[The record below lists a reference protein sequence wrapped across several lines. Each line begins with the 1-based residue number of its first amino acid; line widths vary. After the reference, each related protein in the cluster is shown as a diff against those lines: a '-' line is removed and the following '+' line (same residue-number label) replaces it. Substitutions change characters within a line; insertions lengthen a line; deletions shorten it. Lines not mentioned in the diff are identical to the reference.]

1 MRQTARRTRR
11 HWFAAATSHMTSFG
25 ITRVAR
31 RTRRHWFA
39 AAGAILLIAVP
50 AAAQQDLLG
59 GATPE
64 TATGIVLER
73 ILVKVN
79 GDIITL
85 TELEER
91 QVGVIRQRG
100 FQARTDAELA
110 QALREVTPE
119 VISGAVDEL
128 LLIQR
133 ARELGYQ
140 FTDEQFQEIL
150 GDLMAE
156 NGFETEEEFQEALA
170 QQEGMTL
177 EDMRRVMERQILIN
191 QVQQIEVLGAVTLTE
206 VEAREHYEANIA
218 QYTEPPTVTMREI
231 LVRVPE
237 GLGGAGVAAD
247 DQARLDAEEARL
259 RVLDGE
265 DFALVAIAVSDA
277 ASKANG
283 GLIGPIDLSL
293 LSSALRDVLAGLEV
307 GDVTEPLQ
315 TPLGYQV
322 LRLEAR
328 TRPEPR
334 PFEEVRD
341 QISENVFND
350 RRLAEYARYL
360 DRLRSEADF
369 EWKDDR
375 IRQAFEDYEEVR
387 ASRLASGGEPV
398 RR

>member
-1 MRQTARRTRR
+1 MMQKMWTTCRR
-11 HWFAAATSHMTSFG
+11 WLALG
-25 ITRVAR
+25 
-31 RTRRHWFA
+31 
-39 AAGAILLIAVP
+39 AAGMALAAP
-50 AAAQQDLLG
+50 SAAQTLG
-59 GATPE
+59 GSSPE

-79 GDIITL
+79 GDIVTQ
-85 TELEER
+85 TDLEER
-91 QVGVIRQRG
+91 QIGLIRQRG
-100 FQARTDAELA
+100 LQPRNDAELV

-140 FTDEQFQEIL
+140 FTDEQFEEIL

-156 NGFETEEEFQEALA
+156 NGFETEEDFQEALT
-170 QQEGMTL
+170 QSEGMTL
-177 EDMRRVMERQILIN
+177 EDLRRVMERQILIN
-191 QVQQIEVLGAVTLTE
+191 QVQQIEVLGPVTLTE

-218 QYTEPPTVTMREI
+218 QYTAPPTVTMREI
-231 LVRVPE
+231 LIRVPE
-237 GLGGAGVAAD
+237 GFGGADVAAE
-247 DQARLDAEEARL
+247 DQTRLDAEEARQ

-265 DFALVAIAVSDA
+265 DFALIAVAVSDA

-283 GLIGPIDLSL
+283 GLIGPIDVSL
-293 LSSALRDVLAGLEV
+293 LSTTLLDVLAEIEV
-307 GDVTEPLQ
+307 GDVTQPIR

-322 LRLEAR
+322 LRLEER
-328 TRPEPR
+328 TQPEPT

-341 QISENVFND
+341 RISENVFND

-360 DRLRSEADF
+360 DRLRAEADF

-375 IRQAFEDYEEVR
+375 VKQAFEDYETVR
-387 ASRLASGGEPV
+387 ASRLADGGE
-398 RR
+398 